1 MVLQWGG
8 RGDARFDPWRVWCRQ
23 ATTGEREGVCTVERL
38 RRSEY
43 KIERKEAEKE
53 NMLAAVI
60 KKASDIMIGVGD
72 GRHCA

>member
-1 MVLQWGG
+1 MACMVSSSDDGG
-8 RGDARFDPWRVWCRQ
+8 
-23 ATTGEREGVCTVERL
+23 REGVCTVERL